1 MENLS
6 PELKT
11 AIDICK
17 ASAPECATILTEMA
31 LGKREIDRELR
42 LVCVEVIK
50 LASGKTLQMKGRPPE
65 SAPASYGDLFSGLK
79 AEDDISHEE

>member
-17 ASAPECATILTEMA
+17 EASPKCATILTEMA
-31 LGKREIDRELR
+31 LGEREIDRELR

-65 SAPASYGDLFSGLK
+65 SVPASYGDLFSTLK
-79 AEDDISHEE
+79 DDENGTSE